1 MMLYIDSSAKSR
13 AFLIVL
19 TYYHHME
26 KYAKYWV
33 IETLKIG
40 LLREWGGGDTNII
53 IELFPS

>member
-1 MMLYIDSSAKSR
+1 MLYIDSSAKSR